1 MSEGEAIGSLPTDL
15 NNPRV
20 NETILTFFFFSAFI
34 EDRKVGKNLKENVGT
49 KWKKADKKKERLKV
63 ER

>member
-1 MSEGEAIGSLPTDL
+1 MSEGEAIGSLPMDL

-34 EDRKVGKNLKENVGT
+34 EDCRKEFEGKRRNEMEESG
-49 KWKKADKKKERLKV
+49 
-63 ER
+63 